1 MWFFKWE
8 KGKRVTEN
16 HTGLLKSVYKSQSMA
31 FLSKIPYNS
40 LLVYWKWLFHYCDS
54 YLCMNNAALSQWNTF
69 KFKLKLIQ
77 LQLKILRYT
86 HYYSDIY
93 NIYTC
98 NEIWVMIHWNR
109 CICSNHLS
117 VSTILPLIV
126 DLYCF
131 SMDVLRRLDCLLFV
145 FLNNCNSLFY
155 TVFLQSYLINIWFY
169 SVRKY
174 SGYRFEPQFNHF
186 CNCSEISQICDWI
199 FMNVWKQI
207 QRMFEIGFLEKNHE
221 STINSIFLHF
231 VITNVRAKSEASKR
245 RIWSGCPILRIPE
258 SANITR
264 LHEGFLW

>member
-1 MWFFKWE
+1 
-8 KGKRVTEN
+8 
-16 HTGLLKSVYKSQSMA
+16 
-31 FLSKIPYNS
+31 
-40 LLVYWKWLFHYCDS
+40 
-54 YLCMNNAALSQWNTF
+54 
-69 KFKLKLIQ
+69 
-77 LQLKILRYT
+77 
-86 HYYSDIY
+86 
-93 NIYTC
+93 
-98 NEIWVMIHWNR
+98 MIHWNR

-221 STINSIFLHF
+221 STMNSIFFSLCDIKCTGPNLRLASGGF
-231 VITNVRAKSEASKR
+231 DPDVQFYEFPKVR
-245 RIWSGCPILRIPE
+245 ILLVFMKVFYDE
-258 SANITR
+258 CFR
-264 LHEGFLW
+264 LKTLS